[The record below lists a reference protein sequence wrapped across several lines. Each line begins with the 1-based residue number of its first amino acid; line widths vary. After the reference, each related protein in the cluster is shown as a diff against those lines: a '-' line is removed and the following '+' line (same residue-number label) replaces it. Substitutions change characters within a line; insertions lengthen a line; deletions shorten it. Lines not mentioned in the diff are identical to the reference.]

1 MGKPALAGL
10 ISRRAEAIEPG
21 KAKYKEGYLKAAI
34 VFYPF
39 SNVGGYF
46 RRRSAWRE

>member
-21 KAKYKEGYLKAAI
+21 KVKHKEGYLEAAI
-34 VFYPF
+34 
-39 SNVGGYF
+39 GGYF
-46 RRRSAWRE
+46 RCGSAWRE